1 MHCAGHIYTLL
12 AILTV
17 LLVALLPA
25 ECSHFPPRI
34 TPIAI
39 SASSTTKSSSSSSA
53 LTSVNGKSKWQV
65 ALEEIAPA
73 PGLLGRFPTVPAAV
87 VVGGLSSFLQTGAV
101 MLPIGMV
108 MNGKVL
114 TKEGVKA
121 WLIKGSALSLDWGK
135 VSALFVGGEKL
146 LTSFRGKEDKWN
158 TILGSGLA
166 SGLLRIKEGPAAM
179 AQGAMLGAGFVMAID
194 LMQPESSTSVA
205 DSHFAQRSARAKS
218 SSSGGGGRMGGK
230 GGRASS
236 AYRGGRMR

>member
-12 AILTV
+12 AISAV

-39 SASSTTKSSSSSSA
+39 SASSTTKSSSSV
-53 LTSVNGKSKWQV
+53 LNSVNGKSKWQV

-114 TKEGVKA
+114 AKEGVKA

-194 LMQPESSTSVA
+194 LMQPEASTNSAA
-205 DSHFAQRSARAKS
+205 DAHFAQRSAARRAKN
-218 SSSGGGGRMGGK
+218 SSGGRIGVK

-236 AYRGGRMR
+236 ASRGGRVR